1 MHPIQFIS
9 EKRKWYVLQHF
20 SGTKYAKQLKAFQNI
35 HQGETCFIIGNGPSL
50 RVEDLEQLSRKNI
63 PTFAFNRIYLMF
75 DNTGWRPTYYI
86 SQDEKTL
93 KNCVKQ
99 VNEMELKYKFIPLFI
114 HYYHDVTI
122 DDAYYFHLIRQTEKF
137 PTMEKDISCGIGD
150 STTVAVTAA
159 QMAVYM
165 GFQKI
170 YLIGIDHSFSTY
182 KNDKGEIIHDNL
194 AKDYFTSEYNKDK
207 AKLYMPNLDASTRA
221 FISMKSFCDK
231 NGIEVVNATRGGK
244 LEVFPRADFDEIL
257 KKL

>member
-122 DDAYYFHLIRQTEKF
+122 DGAYYFHLIRQTGKF
-137 PTMEKDISCGIGD
+137 PTMAEDISCGIGD

-170 YLIGIDHSFSTY
+170 FLIGVDHSFSTY

-194 AKDYFTSEYNKDK
+194 AMDYFTSEYNKDK
-207 AKLYMPNLDASTRA
+207 AELYMPNLDASTRA
-221 FISMKSFCDK
+221 FISMKAFCDK
-231 NGIEVVNATRGGK
+231 KGIEVVNATRGGK

-257 KKL
+257 NNL

>member
-1 MHPIQFIS
+1 MHPIKFIS
-9 EKRKWYVLQHF
+9 EKRKWHVLQHF
-20 SGTKYAKQLKAFQNI
+20 SSTKYAKQLRVFQNI
-35 HQGETCFIIGNGPSL
+35 HQGETCFIVGNGPSL
-50 RVEDLEQLSRKNI
+50 RADDLGQLSRMNI

-75 DNTGWRPTYYI
+75 EKTGWRPTYYI

-99 VNEMELKYKFIPLFI
+99 VNEMPLKHKFIPLFI
-114 HYYHDVTI
+114 HYYHDITI
-122 DDAYYFHLIRQTEKF
+122 NGAYYFHLIRQTGMF
-137 PTMEKDISCGIGD
+137 PTMEEDISCGIGD

-182 KNDKGEIIHDNL
+182 KNDKGEIIHDNF

-207 AKLYMPNLDASTRA
+207 AELYMPNLDASTRA
-221 FISMKSFCDK
+221 FISMKSFCEK
-231 NGIEVVNATRGGK
+231 KGIEVFNATRGGK

-257 KKL
+257 NNL